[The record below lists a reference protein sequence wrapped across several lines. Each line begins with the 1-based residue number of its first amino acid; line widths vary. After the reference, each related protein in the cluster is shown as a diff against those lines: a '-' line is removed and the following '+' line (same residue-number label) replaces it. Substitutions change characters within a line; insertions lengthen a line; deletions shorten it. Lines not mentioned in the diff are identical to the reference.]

1 MDEALGESLLLTKT
15 SARTREL
22 CFLSRFAGKK
32 VSRRAD
38 SNRLPLLHLR
48 VISLALQGFA
58 LACNSRID
66 KLVSLLRLALGC
78 IVLRSRWCQEYVNI
92 GVNCSFPRYAQGGI
106 RVSLTQHCLVASIV
120 HDQLVAGH

>member
-1 MDEALGESLLLTKT
+1 MPKPWHRSTFYTESCK
-15 SARTREL
+15 
-22 CFLSRFAGKK
+22 
-32 VSRRAD
+32 RRAD
-38 SNRLPLLHLR
+38 ERTRTAFLLITSDPSG
-48 VISLALQGFA
+48 VAGDY
-58 LACNSRID
+58 NSRID

-92 GVNCSFPRYAQGGI
+92 GVNCSFHRYAQGGI